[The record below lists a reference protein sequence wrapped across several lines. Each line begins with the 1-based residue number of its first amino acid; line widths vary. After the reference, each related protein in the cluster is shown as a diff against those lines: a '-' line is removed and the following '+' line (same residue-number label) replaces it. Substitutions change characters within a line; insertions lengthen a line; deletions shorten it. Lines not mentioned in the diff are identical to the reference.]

1 MAKKNKHPYA
11 GAGNK
16 DITMGFNNGIQESMD
31 KTSSDIASLN
41 NNTMTLPQKQKAK
54 TDSKGG
60 TKLDDAGKQPDTT
73 TETSEVV
80 PEEESGHKSW
90 AEMLEDDD
98 LEKRIQDY
106 ERAGWDNLGYDD
118 QRLYLDLVNESS
130 KRSPAD
136 AYKKNRASNQNHANL
151 MHNVLNYKS
160 NYKNTS
166 ELAKSRDKTMK
177 DLEGQEGK
185 EKGTY
190 GYLPAFLFGDFGNY
204 KGASTGSTKKYHV
217 LDSRTGESIGTTSQ
231 KNLNDW
237 NKNWKTYLK
246 ENGLKL
252 SEPDENGHVNLVDSD
267 GRTLDTFDSK
277 EEAESFVK
285 NPYKLG
291 ELAEERFWVKDRDG
305 NRMHAVS
312 KEDAREQK
320 KALNEMYA
328 PERKKAWATFLH
340 HMANSFGTGLLNS
353 ARALSDLEPNVQSS
367 WAKELQ
373 KRIDGNNELY
383 YNNEK
388 EKSNSVRKLMEL
400 ADMGVINLNNMN
412 NENIS
417 RMKALYGEEFVRN
430 LMNTLGKQEFEKLAS
445 TDMYKNWTPE
455 QQKYYQQWSA
465 MRGTAPVNETL
476 LAIASGEKTFSDVAR
491 KWSTQTKNELAK
503 MGIEVRIV
511 EEAVNKAILE
521 NKMTQAQADVI
532 KELVGEQLKA
542 AELSNKRQIQQMATE
557 SANTLAKILD
567 AAIPG

>member
-1 MAKKNKHPYA
+1 MGGGLYDPGYIAPTQNTEVKTDVASLGNDPKKLKSKAKQKKS
-11 GAGNK
+11 GGTGK
-16 DITMGFNNGIQESMD
+16 QESN
-31 KTSSDIASLN
+31 S
-41 NNTMTLPQKQKAK
+41 NT
-54 TDSKGG
+54 
-60 TKLDDAGKQPDTT
+60 QPDTT

-80 PEEESGHKSW
+80 PEKESGHKSW
-90 AEMLEDDD
+90 AETLEDDD

-106 ERAGWDNLGYDD
+106 ERTGWDSLDYDD
-118 QRLYLDLVNESS
+118 QRVYLDLVNESS
-130 KRSPAD
+130 RRSPAD
-136 AYKKNRASNQNHANL
+136 AYKKNRANNQNHANL

-160 NYKNTS
+160 SYKNTS
-166 ELAKSRDKTMK
+166 ELAKSRDKAMK

-204 KGASTGSTKKYHV
+204 KEASSGSDKRYHV

-252 SEPDENGHVNLVDSD
+252 SEPDENGHVNLVDSN
-267 GRTLDTFDSK
+267 GRTVDTFNSK
-277 EEAESFVK
+277 EEAENFVK

-305 NRMHAVS
+305 NRHLAES
-312 KEDAREQK
+312 KEDAEEQK
-320 KALNEMYA
+320 KTLNEMYA
-328 PERKKAWATFLH
+328 PERKKAWATFFH
-340 HMANSFGTGLLNS
+340 HMANSFGTGLLNN
-353 ARALSDLEPNVQSS
+353 ARAMSDLEPNVQSS

-373 KRIDGNNELY
+373 NRLEGNNKLY
-383 YNNEK
+383 YDRERGK
-388 EKSNSVRKLMEL
+388 DESIQKLREL
-400 ADMGVINLNNMN
+400 ADASMIDLNNLN
-412 NENIS
+412 NENIA
-417 RMKALYGEEFVRN
+417 RMKAIYGEEFVRN
-430 LMNTLGKQEFEKLAS
+430 LMNTIGKQEFEKLAS

-455 QQKYYQQWSA
+455 QRKYYQQWSA
-465 MRGTAPVNETL
+465 ARGTAPVNETL
-476 LAIASGEKTFSDVAR
+476 LAIASGEMTFSDVAR

-521 NKMTQAQADVI
+521 NKMTKAQADVI

-542 AELSNKRQIQQMATE
+542 AKISNNRQIQQMATE

-567 AAIPG
+567 SVIPG

>member
-1 MAKKNKHPYA
+1 MAGINKIGGGMYDPGYIA
-11 GAGNK
+11 PTQN
-16 DITMGFNNGIQESMD
+16 TEV
-31 KTSSDIASLN
+31 KTDEASLGN
-41 NNTMTLPQKQKAK
+41 DPKKLKPKAK

-60 TKLDDAGKQPDTT
+60 TKSGTSGAEKQPDTI

-80 PEEESGHKSW
+80 PEKESGHKSW

-98 LEKRIQDY
+98 LERRIQDY
-106 ERAGWDNLGYDD
+106 ERTGWDNLDYDD

-217 LDSRTGESIGTTSQ
+217 LDSRTGESLGTTSQ

-267 GRTLDTFDSK
+267 GRTLDTFNSK

-305 NRMHAVS
+305 NRRQAVS

-340 HMANSFGTGLLNS
+340 HMVNSLGTGLLNN
-353 ARALSDLEPNVQSS
+353 ARAMSDLEPNVQSS

-383 YNNEK
+383 YENEK
-388 EKSNSVRKLMEL
+388 GKSNSVRRLMEL
-400 ADMGVINLNNMN
+400 NDMGVINLNNLN
-412 NENIS
+412 NENIA
-417 RMKALYGEEFVRN
+417 RMKLLYGEEFVRN
-430 LMNTLGKQEFEKLAS
+430 LMNTIGKQEFEKLAS

-465 MRGTAPVNETL
+465 ARGTAPVNETL

-491 KWSTQTKNELAK
+491 KWSAQTKNELAK